1 MARRLDGVDAPWYVA
16 AGWAIDLFL
25 GSQQR
30 EHDDIEIAVPADRF
44 RQVAEALPE
53 LEFFVIRSGLATP
66 LAHAGELFDA
76 SHQTWALERAT
87 AVWRLDVF
95 REPSAGDTWI
105 YRRDQRLRLPYDALI
120 EWTSDGI
127 PYARPEVVLLFKAK
141 AARPKDDGDFA
152 SVLPLLDSE
161 RRRWLVDALELV
173 HPGHRWLA
181 EL

>member
-1 MARRLDGVDAPWYVA
+1 LAGVDAPWYVA

-44 RQVAEALPE
+44 REVAEALPDV
-53 LEFFVIRSGLATP
+53 EFFVIRSGRATP
-66 LAHAGELFDA
+66 LAHAGAFFEA
-76 SHQTWALERAT
+76 SHQTWALDRAP

-95 REPSAGDTWI
+95 REPFAGDTWAF
-105 YRRDQRLRLPYDALI
+105 RRDPRLRLPYDELI
-120 EWTSDGI
+120 ELTSDGI

-152 SVLPLLDSE
+152 SVLPLLDPE
-161 RRRWLVDALELV
+161 RRRWLVQALALV

-181 EL
+181 QL